1 MHQRPY
7 VGNGGGAMAPDFSE
21 QDAAGY
27 EEVVVLAVSLAVIL
41 LVEGAVDW
49 AVVLVVVVVV
59 VAVVEGTT
67 SELDKYL
74 NFLFLWNLL
83 NSSPGSFLGSS
94 SSS

>member
-1 MHQRPY
+1 
-7 VGNGGGAMAPDFSE
+7 MAPDFSE
-21 QDAAGY
+21 QDAAGH

-49 AVVLVVVVVV
+49 VVVLVVVVVVVVVV